1 MFAAQ
6 TIGRHALKRS
16 LMFAALLAALAAIV
30 AGCATAST
38 STAVAH
44 TPTPAPTATSAPRTL
59 YQADWTQRA
68 SEWKLPAH
76 WSIVGGA
83 LVNDGQSAA
92 VIALPIPYVVT
103 SQSYTLHLDI
113 RTLAANGPGVNNMY
127 GVLGQTPEGK
137 LLYTA
142 EASEVEHT
150 LHSYAIVYPATPDAV
165 HSNNNFGTAD
175 FTPGRSTRPY
185 VVQVDGP
192 YLSFTTGGGLI
203 GQVMSAAPLAP
214 ARLVLVDQN
223 VQLVVE
229 SLTITTP

>member
-1 MFAAQ
+1 MLAAQ
-6 TIGRHALKRS
+6 IIARIAPKRP
-16 LMFAALLAALAAIV
+16 LTQVTLFALLALMA
-30 AGCATAST
+30 AGCATS
-38 STAVAH
+38 SPQAVATH
-44 TPTPAPTATSAPRTL
+44 TPAPTPTATITPRTL
-59 YQADWTQRA
+59 YQADWTHRA

-83 LVNDGQSAA
+83 LVNDGQSAT

-113 RTLAANGPGVNNMY
+113 RAISANGPGVSNMY
-127 GVLGQTPEGK
+127 GIVGQTPDGK
-137 LLYTA
+137 GLFTA

-150 LHSYAIVYPATPDAV
+150 LHSYAIVYPATPDSAN
-165 HSNNNFGTAD
+165 SNNTFGAAD

-192 YLSFTTGGGLI
+192 HLSFTTGGGLI
-203 GQVMSAAPLAP
+203 GEVQSAVPLAP
-214 ARLVLVDQN
+214 ARLVIVDQN
-223 VQLVVE
+223 VALAVE